1 MSENSVSS
9 SKVFQDLGFKPAQAH
24 NMALRARL
32 SVEIQHVMEAHGWN
46 QTEAAR
52 YFGITR
58 SRLNDVLRGRLN
70 KVTIDRL
77 VNMLANAGVEVSIEV
92 PEAA

>member
-1 MSENSVSS
+1 MAENPISAG
-9 SKVFQDLGFKPAQAH
+9 KVFQDLGFTPAQAY

-32 SVEIQHVMEAHGWN
+32 SVEIQRVMEAHAWN

-52 YFGITR
+52 HFGITR
-58 SRLNDVLRGRLN
+58 SRLNDILRGRLN
-70 KVTIDRL
+70 KVTMDRL